1 MDRKKFLNIMN
12 LFSLC
17 KIEDLEFIDSYPM
30 VMTSL
35 SVIDNTVLST
45 GDLIKEL
52 MKT

>member
-1 MDRKKFLNIMN
+1 MN
-12 LFSLC
+12 HFSFC

-30 VMTSL
+30 VTTSL
-35 SVIDNTVLST
+35 FVIENIST